1 MFSKVR
7 RTGLRDRPLRWALL
21 AASLC
26 LSSIA
31 LAQQLEDPMRP
42 AGLSSS
48 GTRTAIVRARDYRLS
63 STFIARGHKS
73 AIVNGRRIQVG
84 DMVGNARVVEILP
97 TEIRLRRDGRT
108 TALRLLP
115 ITVKTPALTE

>member
-1 MFSKVR
+1 MFNRVS
-7 RTGLRDRPLRWALL
+7 RTGSRNRRFRWALL

-31 LAQQLEDPMRP
+31 LAQQLKDPMRP

-48 GTRTAIVRARDYRLS
+48 GTRNAIVRARNYRLS

-84 DMVGNARVVEILP
+84 DMIGNARVVEILP

-108 TALRLLP
+108 TMLRLLP